1 MYDGLKDNKNAE
13 KWTESEAINSLT
25 KVYEKSEE
33 ESCYLM
39 ALAYKG
45 ILSASNW
52 DYLQIKFKDNVTV
65 LGIIKSIKHNC
76 QLNLTQAMLQGKV
89 KETASIFLL
98 KAMYG
103 LVDKQVT
110 EQVHSGSININ
121 LTMPDE
127 GTED

>member
-1 MYDGLKDNKNAE
+1 MTKGQYDYLAVK
-13 KWTESEAINSLT
+13 
-25 KVYEKSEE
+25 YEKNSTV
-33 ESCYLM
+33 S
-39 ALAYKG
+39 G
-45 ILSASNW
+45 ILKN
-52 DYLQIKFKDNVTV
+52 IKD
-65 LGIIKSIKHNC
+65 NC

-121 LTMPDE
+121 LTMP
-127 GTED
+127 EDTDN

>member
-13 KWTESEAINSLT
+13 KWNEEDVIALLSDICD
-25 KVYEKSEE
+25 KSAEDE
-33 ESCYLM
+33 CYLQ
-39 ALAYKG
+39 AQAYKG
-45 ILSASNW
+45 LMTKGQY
-52 DYLQIKFKDNVTV
+52 DYLAVKYEKNSTVSGILKNIKD
-65 LGIIKSIKHNC
+65 NC

-121 LTMPDE
+121 LTMP
-127 GTED
+127 EDTDN